1 MPPPSCLP
9 AKASSPSVLDLWI
22 RSGWASTHPLRLQR
36 GWDHWVLA
44 DSIAFCMSD
53 SAVATGTPP
62 SRAGCR
68 SLRHCPTCRK
78 LSSQLAPSDPSHAV
92 AAVGGLRPTHCG
104 STSPEPRATKPSRE
118 GKKEGAWLL
127 KLSRARR
134 PRQSTPNLIGPSRTW
149 VRIGGR
155 RHKADG
161 QRSSLPRALF
171 CWP

>member
-1 MPPPSCLP
+1 M
-9 AKASSPSVLDLWI
+9 
-22 RSGWASTHPLRLQR
+22 R
-36 GWDHWVLA
+36 
-44 DSIAFCMSD
+44 M
-53 SAVATGTPP
+53 PP

-127 KLSRARR
+127 KLSRCLLYTSDAADEED
-134 PRQSTPNLIGPSRTW
+134 SVDL
-149 VRIGGR
+149 GGR
-155 RHKADG
+155 RIIKKKKKKKK
-161 QRSSLPRALF
+161 
-171 CWP
+171 